1 MREFV
6 FPDEQSSRALSIM
19 LQRLYARTLEIAA
32 GPNALAVL
40 IVVSFVESSVFPIP
54 PDILLIPMILA
65 RPREAWRLAALCTLA
80 SVAGGMV
87 GYAIGYFLF
96 DAIGRPVLEFYH
108 AMGSYEALKAGFAE
122 WGVWIIIIKGMTPIP
137 YKLITIAS
145 GVAQFDFLTFVG
157 ASIVSRSLRFFL
169 VAALL
174 WWFGDAARGFIERRL
189 MLVTTLFAVALVG
202 GFVVLR
208 YL

>member
-1 MREFV
+1 
-6 FPDEQSSRALSIM
+6 M
-19 LQRLYARTLEIAA
+19 LQRLYARTLAIAA
-32 GPNALAVL
+32 GPNALAAL
-40 IVVSFVESSVFPIP
+40 LVVSFVESSVFPIP

-80 SVAGGMV
+80 SVVGGLL

-108 AMGSYEALKAGFAE
+108 AMDSYDALKAGFAE

-145 GVAQFDFLTFVG
+145 GVAHFPLASFIG

-174 WWFGDAARGFIERRL
+174 WWFGDAARLFIERRL

-202 GFVVLR
+202 GFVALR

>member
-1 MREFV
+1 
-6 FPDEQSSRALSIM
+6 M
-19 LQRLYARTLEIAA
+19 LQRLYARILQIAA
-32 GPNALAVL
+32 GPNALAAL
-40 IVVSFVESSVFPIP
+40 LVVSFAESSFFPLP

-65 RPREAWRLAALCTLA
+65 RPRQAFRLAALCTLA
-80 SVAGGMV
+80 SVAGGLL

-96 DAIGRPVLEFYH
+96 DAIGRPILEYQH
-108 AMGSYEALKAGFAE
+108 AMGSYEALKTGFAE
-122 WGVWIIIIKGMTPIP
+122 WGVWIVILKGMTPIP

-145 GVAQFDFLTFVG
+145 GVAQFDLIAFIG
-157 ASIVSRSLRFFL
+157 ASIVSRSIRFFM

-174 WWFGDAARGFIERRL
+174 WYFGDAARQFIERRL
-189 MLVTTLFAVALVG
+189 ALVTSIFAVALVG